1 MPHAVSF
8 SVDQCVLLLFQ
19 EVCDILSRISVFQA
33 FDIFSVV
40 DVLEGV
46 RQKLQVNVRIQNTI
60 ILCNKLEKNIHYLSV
75 NEALQGQ

>member
-1 MPHAVSF
+1 M
-8 SVDQCVLLLFQ
+8 
-19 EVCDILSRISVFQA
+19 CDILSRISVFQA

-60 ILCNKLEKNIHYLSV
+60 MCNKLEKNVHYLSV